1 MKRSTAL
8 AVAVLLFASALGYWG
23 VSAYRKGQ
31 QQKAV
36 SALVVDAS
44 RRLES
49 ALALETEAS
58 AASGQQTVGKLD
70 EQAQEVDRHVMELH
84 DMGVGLNAAL
94 NSAADDYLLTV
105 RQILRQQAASYR
117 YRLQVAASETALR
130 EHMGAAGRRSG
141 AWINEAVRMKDRLE
155 RNYFDYRVSAEA
167 LDRLLAAYPASRKK
181 MVAQLGMPLLA
192 DEAVEDARRRS
203 AATLKRVSASV
214 EQARQL
220 AAVR

>member
-1 MKRSTAL
+1 MTRTTAL
-8 AVAVLLFASALGYWG
+8 AIAVLLFASALGYWG
-23 VSAYRKGQ
+23 VSVYRKGQ
-31 QQKAV
+31 QHKAV
-36 SALVVDAS
+36 GALVGDAS
-44 RRLES
+44 QRLES

-58 AASGQQTVGKLD
+58 AASSQQTVNKLD

-84 DMGVGLNAAL
+84 DMSSGPNRAL
-94 NSAADDYLLTV
+94 VAAADDYLLTV
-105 RQILRQQAASYR
+105 RQILRQQAASHR
-117 YRLQVAASETALR
+117 YRLQVAASDTALR

-167 LDRLLAAYPASRKK
+167 LDRLLAAYPDSRKK
-181 MVAQLGMPLLA
+181 LVAQLGMPLLA

-203 AATLKRVSASV
+203 AATLKRISASV

-220 AAVR
+220 AAVH

>member
-1 MKRSTAL
+1 MTRTTAFAL
-8 AVAVLLFASALGYWG
+8 AALLLASALGYWG
-23 VSAYRKGQ
+23 VSVYRKGQ

-36 SALVVDAS
+36 SALVGDAS

-58 AASGQQTVGKLD
+58 AASSPQTVGKLD
-70 EQAQEVDRHVMELH
+70 EQAQEVDRHVLELH
-84 DMGVGLNAAL
+84 DMGEGPNRALAA
-94 NSAADDYLLTV
+94 AADDYLLTV
-105 RQILRQQAASYR
+105 RQILRQQAASHR
-117 YRLQVAASETALR
+117 YRLQVSASDTALR

-141 AWINEAVRMKDRLE
+141 TWINEAVRMKDRLE

-167 LDRLLAAYPASRKK
+167 LDRLLAAYPDSRKK
-181 MVAQLGMPLLA
+181 LVAQLGMPLLA

-203 AATLKRVSASV
+203 AATLKRISTSV

-220 AAVR
+220 AAVH